1 MYVPKAFAVDD
12 PAVAHDIIAACGLGV
27 IAAVD
32 GTRPVVGY
40 APIALERT
48 KGKLGAVSFHLAKG
62 NRLAEVLA
70 QGADVTIS
78 VMAENAYISPDWYV
92 SPDMVPTWNY
102 VAAEIEGRARL
113 LSPEE
118 LSRQVDAVSAVHE
131 ARLLPKTPWT
141 SAKMSAKR
149 RTGLLTMLSGFEVE
163 IVRLTA
169 KRKLSQNRS
178 DEDVAALVRGLEARG
193 DAASLAIAALMKRD

>member
-12 PAVAHDIIAACGLGV
+12 PGVAHDIITACGLGV

-32 GTRPVVGY
+32 GTRPVIGY
-40 APIALERT
+40 APIALDRA
-48 KGKLGAVSFHLAKG
+48 KGKFGAVSFHLAKG

-141 SAKMSAKR
+141 SAKMSGKKR
-149 RTGLLTMLSGFEVE
+149 EGMLTMLSGFEVE
-163 IVRLTA
+163 IERMTA
-169 KRKLSQNRS
+169 KRKLSQNRN
-178 DEDVAALVRGLEARG
+178 DADHAGVVCGLEARG
-193 DAASLAIAALMKRD
+193 DEASRAVAKLMKRD

>member
-12 PAVAHDIIAACGLGV
+12 PGEVHNIIASCGLGV

-32 GTRPVVGY
+32 GARPVMGY
-40 APIALERT
+40 APIVLDRS
-48 KGKLGAVSFHLAKG
+48 KGPMGAVSFHLAKG

-70 QGADVTIS
+70 GGGDVLIS
-78 VMAENAYISPDWYV
+78 VMAANAYVSPDWYI

-118 LSRQVDAVSAVHE
+118 LSAQVDAVSAVHE
-131 ARLLPKTPWT
+131 ARLLPKKPWT
-141 SAKMSAKR
+141 SAKMSAKKR
-149 RTGLLTMLSGFEVE
+149 DGLLLMLSGFEVV
-163 IVRLTA
+163 IARMTA
-169 KRKLSQNRS
+169 KRKLSQNRNEA
-178 DEDVAALVRGLEARG
+178 DHAGVVRGLEARG
-193 DAASLAIAALMKRD
+193 DAQSVAIARLMRQS

>member
-1 MYVPKAFAVDD
+1 MYAPKAFAVDD
-12 PAVAHDIIAACGLGV
+12 PAVAQAIVAASGLAM

-32 GTRPVVGY
+32 GARPVTGY
-40 APIALERT
+40 APIAFDRT
-48 KGKLGAVSFHLAKG
+48 KGALGAVSFHLAKG

-70 QGADVTIS
+70 AGADVVIS
-78 VMAENAYISPDWYV
+78 VMAQNAYISPDWYV

-113 LSPEE
+113 LSPDE
-118 LSRQVDAVSAVHE
+118 LSAQVDAVSAVHE
-131 ARLLPKTPWT
+131 ARLLPKKPWT

-149 RTGLLTMLSGFEVE
+149 RAGLLTMLYGFEVAVE
-163 IVRLTA
+163 RLTA

-178 DEDVAALVRGLEARG
+178 DADHAGVVRGLEARG